1 MAKRPYLKL
10 NTKRRLCAA
19 DLDRLIT
26 LHNRNIK
33 TPLNFGQT
41 EATEDFTGA
50 QDVEAKVE
58 TRTGVTIFDGS
69 NVETIITHQFFIR
82 YRPNITTETWIL
94 FEGTRYRIV
103 YVDDLNEEHEWLRFD
118 CCVRGT
124 SANEANSV

>member
-10 NTKRRLCAA
+10 NTKRSLCAS

-82 YRPNITTETWIL
+82 YRPN
-94 FEGTRYRIV
+94 TRYRIV